1 MSPARLPAAR
11 REELKAQAYKMSLED
26 GMSMRAIA
34 RQLGIDPHTVSALIR
49 EAAAQ
54 ARESIDL
61 TYARTFRART
71 RLLEDLEKQLTK
83 EGVSAHAKAQIAHAI
98 NSTLDSL
105 DLLAGTR
112 APSKSAVSA
121 RVSSSSSRGAT
132 ADDYHMD
139 RLSVEE
145 LWVFE
150 KLVEKVT
157 ASEDGPELYHEDVVE
172 VILEAAREG
181 QLPTDV
187 SDIFDSRSLL
197 ENPVVDA
204 ETIED

>member
-11 REELKAQAYKMSLED
+11 GEELKAQAYKMSLED

-34 RQLGIDPHTVSALIR
+34 RQLGIDSHTVSALIR

-112 APSKSAVSA
+112 APTKTAIAA
-121 RVSSSSSRGAT
+121 RLTSRTSSSAGAS
-132 ADDYHMD
+132 DGWYLD
-139 RLSVEE
+139 RLSQSE

-150 KLVEKVT
+150 LLVRK
-157 ASEDGPELYHEDVVE
+157 AS
-172 VILEAAREG
+172 A
-181 QLPTDV
+181 
-187 SDIFDSRSLL
+187 
-197 ENPVVDA
+197 
-204 ETIED
+204 